1 MMLKRLICAL
11 ALVLLPAGTAAA
23 QQGWDP
29 TGVQLTRPEL
39 QELLRRYEETASSST
54 YSADVRA
61 QARDEAALIRT
72 RLDEGDLRVGDR
84 IQLTVEGH
92 PDLTNEFAVVAG
104 RLLVLPAIGEVS
116 VAGVLRSELQDHL
129 AREIGRFI
137 RDPAVRARSLI
148 RLEVIGAVGAQGFY
162 TIPSDILI
170 TDALMQA
177 GGPATN
183 ADLDRIRVERN
194 RQVIWSSDRL
204 RRAMQEGRTLDQ
216 LSIRAGDG
224 IIVPERR
231 AGESWWR
238 TGLMIVTGLGTAFI
252 AAERIF

>member
-1 MMLKRLICAL
+1 MKRLICAL
-11 ALVLLPAGTAAA
+11 AMLLLTSGPVAA

-29 TGVQLTRPEL
+29 TGVQLTRSEL
-39 QELLRRYEETASSST
+39 QELLSRYEETASSSA
-54 YSADVRA
+54 YSGEVRA

-84 IQLTVEGH
+84 IELTVEGH
-92 PDLTNEFAVVAG
+92 QDLTAEFAVVAG
-104 RLLVLPAIGEVS
+104 RVLVLPAIGEVS

-129 AREIGRFI
+129 TREIARYI
-137 RDPAVRARSLI
+137 RDPVVRARSLI

-177 GGPATN
+177 GGPSAE
-183 ADLDRIRVERN
+183 ADLEKIRIERN

-224 IIVPERR
+224 IIVPQRT
-231 AGESWWR
+231 AGEGWWR
-238 TGLMIVTGLGTAFI
+238 TGLMILTGISTAFI

>member
-1 MMLKRLICAL
+1 MLKRLICGL
-11 ALVLLPAGTAAA
+11 AVLLLTGGTAAA

-29 TGVQLTRPEL
+29 TGVQLTRSEL
-39 QELLRRYEETASSST
+39 EELLRRYEETASSSA
-54 YSADVRA
+54 YSSEVRA

-84 IQLTVEGH
+84 IELTVEGQ
-92 PDLTNEFAVVAG
+92 PDLTSEFAVVAG
-104 RLLVLPAIGEVS
+104 RMLVLPAIGEVS

-129 AREIGRFI
+129 SREIARYI
-137 RDPAVRARSLI
+137 RDPVVRARSLI

-177 GGPATN
+177 GGPAAN
-183 ADLDRIRVERN
+183 ADIEKIRIERN

-224 IIVPERR
+224 IIIPER
-231 AGESWWR
+231 AGGEGWWR
-238 TGLMIVTGLGTAFI
+238 TGLMILTGLGTAFV

>member
-1 MMLKRLICAL
+1 MLKRTICAL
-11 ALVLLPAGTAAA
+11 ALLLLTTGSATA
-23 QQGWDP
+23 QRGWDP
-29 TGVQLTRPEL
+29 TGVQLTRAEL
-39 QELLRRYEETASSST
+39 QELLQRYEETANSSA
-54 YSADVRA
+54 YSGDVRA

-72 RLDEGDLRVGDR
+72 RLEEGDLRVGDR
-84 IQLTVEGH
+84 IDLTVEGH
-92 PDLTNEFAVVAG
+92 TDLSTQFSVVAG
-104 RLLVLPAIGEVS
+104 RVLVLPAIGEVS

-129 AREIGRFI
+129 TREIGKYI
-137 RDPAVRARSLI
+137 RDPVVRARSLI

-177 GGPATN
+177 GGPAAN
-183 ADLDRIRVERN
+183 ADLEKIRIERN

-224 IIVPERR
+224 IIVPQQSG
-231 AGESWWR
+231 GESWWR
-238 TGLMIVTGLGTAFI
+238 TGLMILTGLGTAFV